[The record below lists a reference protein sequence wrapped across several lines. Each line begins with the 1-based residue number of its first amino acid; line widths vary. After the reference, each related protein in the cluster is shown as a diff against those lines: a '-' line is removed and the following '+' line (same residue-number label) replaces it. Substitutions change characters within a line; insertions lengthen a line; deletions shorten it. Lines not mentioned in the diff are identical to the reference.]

1 MLARLKQAVCS
12 ANLELVARGLVVET
26 WGNASAV
33 DRAGGHLVI
42 KPSGLPYARLKPSDM
57 VVVALDS
64 GQVVEGKYRPSSDTP
79 THVALYRA
87 FGGIGGI
94 VHTHSPRATAWA
106 QARRS
111 IPALGTTHADYFYG
125 PIPCTRA
132 LRAREIECDYEKHT
146 GDVIVESFAGRDPLD
161 CPAVLVDRHGP
172 FVWGR
177 SVGAAVENAA
187 VLEHVAG
194 LAAATLGL
202 SPGVGP
208 MPATLLK
215 KHFFRKHGPGA
226 YYGQSPGVTLFQNET
241 T

>member
-79 THVALYRA
+79 THLALYRA

-94 VHTHSPRATAWA
+94 VHTHSPQATAWA

-111 IPALGTTHADYFYG
+111 IPALGTTHADYFRG

-132 LRAREIECDYEKHT
+132 LRPREIQRDYEKHT
-146 GDVIVESFAGRDPLD
+146 GDVIVESFANREPLD

-177 SVGAAVENAA
+177 TVAAAVENAV

-202 SPGVGP
+202 FPGIGP
-208 MPATLLK
+208 MPAALLK

-226 YYGQSPGVTLFQNET
+226 YYGQSPA
-241 T
+241 